1 MGKKRDDNLDGQLG
15 FELNGRN
22 EIVLGE
28 SLKMYYESFFHFI
41 TVSGKA
47 RQKYCVKQEVSKPET
62 ESKSQGAMRVFYQY
76 YGGSIEKLQQKLAKD
91 CRVAAIKANTFCY
104 YARELDVPVS
114 LELRKKLF
122 YGLVSDGKRL
132 RFFRRAVQRQLDLL
146 PEQRELLSVMDI
158 EHRYQDAAK
167 AREARLKAEE
177 AKILT
182 DNQINDAAT
191 DALPVSAR
199 IQEKIKETA
208 AAHGLGDVST
218 RGDLSKAQVCLGI
231 LRDIALGAGRKG
243 EA

>member
-91 CRVAAIKANTFCY
+91 CRVAATKANTFCY

-122 YGLVSDGKRL
+122 YGLVSDGERL

-167 AREARLKAEE
+167 ARE
-177 AKILT
+177 
-182 DNQINDAAT
+182 
-191 DALPVSAR
+191 LPVSAR